1 MNIEEPQ
8 ASLALLKEFCDSR
21 RLSPGFAVTAREHY
35 LPFIRSLLNNRLSLP
50 FLVGISGAQGSGK
63 STLADLVAFYAEAE
77 NLNVA
82 AFSLDDFYLSRA
94 EREQLSIKVHPLL
107 RTRGVP
113 GTHDISLLTDTLDS
127 LACLREGQTLAIP
140 RFDKLADDRL
150 PESEWSRVSGTVDM
164 VIFEGWCVGAQ
175 PQAIEELRKPINAL
189 EEREDTQAHWRNW
202 VNQQLTNDYQK
213 LWSRIDLLAF
223 IRAPD
228 FASVLGWREEQEL
241 RLAESSGSNEAP
253 MTRDQLQR
261 FIQHYQRITEHNLDI
276 LPDIADV
283 VFSLNRE
290 HQIIETSYRD
300 VSISS

>member
-8 ASLALLKEFCDSR
+8 ASLALLNEFCDSR

-241 RLAESSGSNEAP
+241 RLAESSGSNKAP